1 MKNQG
6 WKTLGRL
13 GVFLL
18 LQTGLAAC
26 SITPDRH
33 DDDHGTFMVDNRY
46 SAVSQDSRARHLI
59 FHFTVGDMP
68 HALTQLTRG
77 PVSSHY
83 LVPRDIT
90 IVDSRPTVLQLVPE
104 DRRAWHAG
112 ASYWQGRT
120 NLNDSSIGVEIVNRG
135 YSAVSGRD
143 GINTGIDVNKQPGI
157 ESEAVPGTWQP
168 YTAAQTALIKQLAVD
183 IVARQHIFPTRVL
196 GHSDI
201 APGRKIDPGP
211 LFPWRELAAA
221 GVGAWPDGEAVARHL
236 GGRAVAQPV
245 ADIGLLQA
253 QLRQYGY
260 AVPLSGQLDTQTVQ
274 VLSAFQMHFRPSNYS
289 GAADAETQAILQA
302 LLEKYSVDEE

>member
-1 MKNQG
+1 
-6 WKTLGRL
+6 
-13 GVFLL
+13 
-18 LQTGLAAC
+18 
-26 SITPDRH
+26 
-33 DDDHGTFMVDNRY
+33 MVDEHY

-90 IVDSRPTVLQLVPE
+90 IMDGRSVVLQLVPE

-135 YSAVSGRD
+135 YSAGA
-143 GINTGIDVNKQPGI
+143 GI

-168 YTAAQTALIKQLAVD
+168 YTAAQIALIKHLAAD

-201 APGRKIDPGP
+201 APGRKVDPGP

-221 GVGAWPDGEAVARHL
+221 GVGAWPDAEAVVRHL
-236 GGRAVAQPV
+236 GGRPTGQPV

-260 AVPLSGQLDTQTVQ
+260 AVPLTGQLDTQTVQ
-274 VLSAFQMHFRPSNYS
+274 VLSAFQMHFRPSDYS
-289 GAADAETQAILQA
+289 GVADAETQAILQA
-302 LLEKYSVDEE
+302 LLEKYNIDEE